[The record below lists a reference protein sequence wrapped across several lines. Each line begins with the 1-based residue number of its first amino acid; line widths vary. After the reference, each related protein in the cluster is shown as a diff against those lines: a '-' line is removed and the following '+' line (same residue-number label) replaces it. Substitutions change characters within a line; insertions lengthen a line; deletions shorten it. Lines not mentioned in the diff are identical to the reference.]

1 MKYLIFLLSSFVAFS
16 CSQTIASN
24 MITKGCVASVCVG
37 ADESVLRTDFLGNV
51 HDSTVNRE
59 GDEYPAL
66 RVVFD
71 DNSSIVL
78 ELENS
83 SVWAIRVSDSKL
95 ITAKGVSVGST
106 FSEVKKAY
114 PDAILNYGEEDGGY
128 ISLFV
133 KELNGFFSFD
143 TKNIFSGVAERSS
156 DLNEKSFYK
165 LKARIIL
172 IHNM

>member
-1 MKYLIFLLSSFVAFS
+1 MKYLMFFLSSFLTFS

-24 MITKGCVASVCVG
+24 VITKGCVASVCVG
-37 ADESVLRTDFLGNV
+37 ADESDLRKGFLGSV

-83 SVWAIRVSDSKL
+83 SVWAIRISDSNL
-95 ITAKGVSVGST
+95 VTTKGVKVGST

-114 PDAILNYGEEDGGY
+114 PDAVLNYGEEDGGY

-143 TKNIFSGVAERSS
+143 TKNIFSGVAERSPS
-156 DLNEKSFYK
+156 LNEKSFSK
-165 LKARIIL
+165 LKAKIIL